1 MKSPFLLIV
10 LLAAGLTFQSCSNGE
25 QADREGAGQGPL
37 TEAEMKAEAD
47 SEAIEQ
53 AVFTDLNGEEVPV
66 SDFEGKVVLIDLWE
80 TWCAPCLAIF
90 PVLEKLS
97 EEYPDDFVVLAVTP
111 GFTDTAEDARS
122 FREEKGYPF
131 RFLLDSNKLNEKLG
145 IQGIPYKIYL
155 DANGELIKHSLGIS
169 SPEVEYE
176 EVRELIE
183 SNRASALAGN

>member
-1 MKSPFLLIV
+1 MKTPFLFITM
-10 LLAAGLTFQSCSNGE
+10 LLAALAVQSCSNGE
-25 QADREGAGQGPL
+25 PDSERAEQGEL
-37 TEAEMKAEAD
+37 SETEMKAEAD
-47 SEAIEQ
+47 AEAIEQ
-53 AVFTDLNGEEVPV
+53 AVFTDLDGEEVPV

-111 GFTDTAEDARS
+111 GFTDTGEDARK

-131 RFLLDSNKLNEKLG
+131 RFLVDSNKLHEKLG
-145 IQGIPYKIYL
+145 VQGIPYKIYL

-169 SPEVEYE
+169 SPEIEYE